1 MKKRD
6 FFSILV
12 FTFLRKC
19 GRIYSMSNTTTTTT
33 ANEKFL
39 QDQVRW
45 VLPEIK
51 DVLKMADLM
60 DTAEDKAEFL
70 QDSMNAVYKRLF
82 KVLEATGT
90 KPSVFS

>member
-70 QDSMNAVYKRLF
+70 QDSMNAVHKRLF

>member
-1 MKKRD
+1 
-6 FFSILV
+6 
-12 FTFLRKC
+12 
-19 GRIYSMSNTTTTTT
+19 MSNTTTTTT

-51 DVLKMADLM
+51 DVLQMANLM

-70 QDSMNAVYKRLF
+70 QNSMNAVHKRLF